1 MHHKY
6 LKDQI
11 AVELNEAANYLRK
24 AIDLFSEYPNW
35 AKMFKAISDERQ
47 RTSGE
52 LYKMFIQLCSDI
64 KGQDAYISSIRDAA
78 MNNFSDMMRKIE
90 DYEMTYNIILS
101 QERDK
106 GMSTDE
112 RDTAEPGDNQ
122 VVRV

>member
-1 MHHKY
+1 
-6 LKDQI
+6 
-11 AVELNEAANYLRK
+11 
-24 AIDLFSEYPNW
+24 
-35 AKMFKAISDERQ
+35 MFKSISDERQ
-47 RTSGE
+47 RTSAE
-52 LYKMFIQLCSDI
+52 LYKMFIQLCSDT

-78 MNNFSDMMRKIE
+78 MNVFSDMMRKIE